1 MKFSDDYRFG
11 FSEENIKAEIDG
23 HKPIIRAGCYIPT
36 VKDVRELP
44 VKELSFIV
52 DEWLWESPTPLI
64 PNNEQI
70 REVILVLEI
79 RTDQK
84 DCADLLKAC
93 YEYVGQ

>member
-44 VKELSFIV
+44 EKELGFII
-52 DEWLWESPTPLI
+52 DEWLWESPATLI

-70 REVILVLEI
+70 REVIQVLES
-79 RTDQK
+79 REDLN
-84 DCADLLKAC
+84 DCSDLMKAC
-93 YEYVGQ
+93 VEYIGK